1 MGESCCRLWFH
12 FHYFRSLSLNNVFLF
27 VKCSSGY
34 AIKPTIHWNIEWY
47 ICKLLTNYVLK
58 RIWPNEVSADEYFES
73 CDFSRENTNIET
85 YRCTIYPCLCLIK
98 DEEKYQPARQNMK
111 FVTRSLLSLINKL
124 HILARQA
131 DSIFSVSINS
141 HLDNIYLLRCL
152 KSVEE
157 EEEELVNLRIVT
169 RYTHT
174 LIWI

>member
-1 MGESCCRLWFH
+1 MNGIFANYLRTMFWSVFGLTKWVLMNILNHVIFPAKIQISTPIDVPYIRVYVWF
-12 FHYFRSLSLNNVFLF
+12 
-27 VKCSSGY
+27 
-34 AIKPTIHWNIEWY
+34 
-47 ICKLLTNYVLK
+47 
-58 RIWPNEVSADEYFES
+58 
-73 CDFSRENTNIET
+73 
-85 YRCTIYPCLCLIK
+85 K

-141 HLDNIYLLRCL
+141 HLDSIYLLRCL
-152 KSVEE
+152 KSV